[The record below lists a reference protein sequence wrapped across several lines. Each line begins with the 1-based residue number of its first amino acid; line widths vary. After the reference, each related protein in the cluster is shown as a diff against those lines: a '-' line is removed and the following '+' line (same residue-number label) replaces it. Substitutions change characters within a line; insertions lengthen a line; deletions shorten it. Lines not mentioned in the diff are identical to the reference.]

1 MKIILV
7 NELVEKWTS
16 LLHFPSNNPLQSEE
30 TCYCFDCQ
38 WNYDSGICTD
48 WGDGIGRT
56 TDQAIMHN
64 FQEMIYELSGSS
76 GNREC
81 YDYQVMDGI
90 IYLYITNEYGDCQ
103 IIILSP
109 VTPGT

>member
-1 MKIILV
+1 
-7 NELVEKWTS
+7 
-16 LLHFPSNNPLQSEE
+16 
-30 TCYCFDCQ
+30 
-38 WNYDSGICTD
+38 
-48 WGDGIGRT
+48 
-56 TDQAIMHN
+56 MHN

-81 YDYQVMDGI
+81 LDYHVMDDGI